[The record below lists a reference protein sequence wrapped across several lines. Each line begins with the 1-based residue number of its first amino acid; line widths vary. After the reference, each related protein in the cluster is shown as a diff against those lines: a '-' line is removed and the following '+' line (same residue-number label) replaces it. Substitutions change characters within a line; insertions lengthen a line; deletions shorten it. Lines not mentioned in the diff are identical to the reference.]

1 MYTVIPSSKIFYVFS
16 PDLEPAAKVK
26 VGDKVIFYTLDA
38 LGGQIT
44 SEDQVITSIDF
55 SRVNPATG
63 PLYIEEAEPGD
74 ALLVKIL
81 SINPGERGFIVTA
94 PNAGALPDV
103 VKEAKTRA
111 CYVRGDYVEF
121 MGFKLPARKMI
132 GVIGVATS
140 ERTPTGLPGK
150 HGGNLDTRF
159 VTEGSTVILPIEYPG
174 ALLGIGD
181 VHATMGDGEV
191 CVSACEVPAEVV
203 VEVNLVKGLAPLWP
217 VVLHGD
223 YIHVLVSNERIDK
236 ALEEGIDLAVK
247 ILSLGLNLSWNDSY
261 MMASLAIDI
270 GISQLVNP
278 QKTIRIQIP
287 SYLMSLENVLK
298 TLSKLR
304 VYY

>member
-1 MYTVIPSSKIFYVFS
+1 VVQSSKIFYVFS
-16 PDLEPAAKVK
+16 PDLEPAAKAK

-63 PLYIEEAEPGD
+63 PLYIEGAEPGD

-81 SINPGERGFIVTA
+81 SINTSERGFVVTA
-94 PNAGALPDV
+94 PNAGALPNM

-121 MGFKLPARKMI
+121 MGFKLPTRKMV
-132 GVIGVATS
+132 GVIGVASS

-159 VTEGSTVILPIEYPG
+159 VTEGSTVILPVEYPG

-191 CVSACEVPAEVV
+191 CVSACEVSAEVA
-203 VEVNLVKGLAPLWP
+203 VEVNLIKGLAPMWP
-217 VVLHGD
+217 VVQYGD
-223 YIHVLVSNERIDK
+223 YIHVLVSNEKMDK

-247 ILSLGLNLSWNDSY
+247 ILSLGLNLSWDDSY
-261 MMASLAIDI
+261 MMASLAVDI
-270 GISQLVNP
+270 GVSQLVNP
-278 QKTIRIQIP
+278 KKTIRIQIP
-287 SYLMSLENVLK
+287 SYLLPLENILR
-298 TLSKLR
+298 TLNKLR
-304 VYY
+304 EYY